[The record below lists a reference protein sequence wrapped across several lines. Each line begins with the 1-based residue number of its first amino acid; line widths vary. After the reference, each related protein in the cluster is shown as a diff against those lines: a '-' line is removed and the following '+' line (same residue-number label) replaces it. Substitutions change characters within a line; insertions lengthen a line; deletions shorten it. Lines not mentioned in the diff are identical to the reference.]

1 MESGKPQPFYTSQ
14 NHGLRSVEKTPWP
27 GTDYTV
33 LKRSCMQ
40 AKRQP
45 AAVQYGKY
53 IVVLY
58 NIIGS
63 IYASFN
69 SAYTKITCLFS

>member
-1 MESGKPQPFYTSQ
+1 
-14 NHGLRSVEKTPWP
+14 
-27 GTDYTV
+27 
-33 LKRSCMQ
+33 MQ

-45 AAVQYGKY
+45 AAVQYRKY